1 MAKVFVD
8 SDSETLDRITAALQA
23 AGLSAVDVEPMAR
36 LREVAPFPP
45 LPINWSALADLG
57 ADLPYA
63 EWREEVLSLVD
74 AEEPATLRTALSL
87 CESVPTDLR
96 RAG

>member
-36 LREVAPFPP
+36 LREVARSRLCPSTGRPSP
-45 LPINWSALADLG
+45 TWAPIS
-57 ADLPYA
+57 
-63 EWREEVLSLVD
+63 
-74 AEEPATLRTALSL
+74 
-87 CESVPTDLR
+87 PTPSGGKR
-96 RAG
+96 C